1 MYFYYTI
8 TSLAMLGTSGSN
20 FTFLQI
26 LFIFLIHE
34 FGMQGHQFVIF
45 CHLIV
50 NFILGN
56 WLHEIWIYF
65 HENVHLDLMYSCD
78 LFQKFYGFPSV
89 LVRSSVAWSL
99 CTSNRKEEETK
110 NLRIFRKLNF
120 KNSLKIVQNSFL
132 IKIWVQTAWN

>member
-1 MYFYYTI
+1 MVMYFYYTI

-65 HENVHLDLMYSCD
+65 HENVHLDLMYLCD
-78 LFQKFYGFPSV
+78 LFH
-89 LVRSSVAWSL
+89 
-99 CTSNRKEEETK
+99 
-110 NLRIFRKLNF
+110 IFFWLP
-120 KNSLKIVQNSFL
+120 
-132 IKIWVQTAWN
+132 